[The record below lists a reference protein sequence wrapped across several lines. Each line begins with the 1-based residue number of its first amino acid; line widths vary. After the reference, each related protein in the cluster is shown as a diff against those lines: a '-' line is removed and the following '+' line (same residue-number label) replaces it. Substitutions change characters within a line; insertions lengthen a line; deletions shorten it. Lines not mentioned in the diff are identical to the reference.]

1 LTPVIDPVFEKAFPM
16 RKALLPMIASLAL
29 CGAATGALIATNAR
43 AEQSGRK
50 PLMLALTAQDGAP
63 GGDAAGPAPG
73 MAPPMMRDRGARR
86 AQFCKD
92 IYARKVGELAFM
104 EAKLSLTGSEQPLF
118 DRWKQVSLDLA
129 KQRQGDC
136 ASREG
141 QTPGQRPNVVD
152 RLNTEEA
159 MLKKRLANI
168 DAEKPSLSA
177 FYSSL
182 TPEQKQEFTR
192 TAMHP
197 MEGHMHMH
205 MMMGMMGGPHPGMGG
220 RMGRGP
226 MGGLPGPVGPG
237 PMGPGSLGDAPPP
250 PPAQ

>member
-1 LTPVIDPVFEKAFPM
+1 M

-50 PLMLALTAQDGAP
+50 PQMLALMAQDGAP
-63 GGDAAGPAPG
+63 GDAAGPAPG
-73 MAPPMMRDRGARR
+73 MAPDMMRDHAARR

-92 IYARKVGELAFM
+92 IYARKVGEMAFL
-104 EAKLSLTGSEQPLF
+104 EATLSLTGSQQPLF
-118 DRWKQVSLDLA
+118 DRWKQVSLNVA

-136 ASREG
+136 ASGEG
-141 QTPGQRPNVVD
+141 RMPGQRPNVVD
-152 RLNTEEA
+152 RLDREEA

-177 FYSSL
+177 FYGSL
-182 TPEQKQEFTR
+182 TAEQKQEFTR
-192 TAMHP
+192 AAMHG
-197 MEGHMHMH
+197 MEDRMH

-220 RMGRGP
+220 RMGRDP
-226 MGGLPGPVGPG
+226 MGGPPG
-237 PMGPGSLGDAPPP
+237 PMGPMGVAPPP
-250 PPAQ
+250 APAQ

>member
-1 LTPVIDPVFEKAFPM
+1 LNRFLKRHFPM

-50 PLMLALTAQDGAP
+50 PLMLAAQDGAP
-63 GGDAAGPAPG
+63 GGDAAGPATG
-73 MAPPMMRDRGARR
+73 MTPDMMRNRAARR

-92 IYARKVGELAFM
+92 IYARKVGEMAFL
-104 EAKLSLTGSEQPLF
+104 EAKLSLTGGQQPLF
-118 DRWKQVSLDLA
+118 DRWKQVSLDVA

-136 ASREG
+136 ANGEG
-141 QTPGQRPNVVD
+141 RKPGQRPNVVD
-152 RLNTEEA
+152 RLDREEA

-177 FYSSL
+177 FYDSL
-182 TPEQKQEFTR
+182 TAEQKQEFTR
-192 TAMHP
+192 TAMHG
-197 MEGHMHMH
+197 MEDRMH
-205 MMMGMMGGPHPGMGG
+205 MMMGMMGGPRPGMGG

-226 MGGLPGPVGPG
+226 MGGPPGPMGPG
-237 PMGPGSLGDAPPP
+237 PMGPGPMGPMGVAPPP